1 MGLPSPRG
9 VLLYGPPGCC
19 KTTLVKAVATSS
31 SATFLSLSG
40 AQLFSPYVGDSEKL
54 ITEVFSVNCYMTF
67 ILVCILLN
75 LNSVYRVIF
84 ALCNFR
90 PSTFANSF
98 RPIMNSPPTQLCL
111 KKDDV
116 RHWNL
121 PSLKFASGQQG

>member
-90 PSTFANSF
+90 PSTLANNFARLKF
-98 RPIMNSPPTQLCL
+98 TKVQVCL
-111 KKDDV
+111 KRDNL
-116 RHWNL
+116 RH
-121 PSLKFASGQQG
+121 